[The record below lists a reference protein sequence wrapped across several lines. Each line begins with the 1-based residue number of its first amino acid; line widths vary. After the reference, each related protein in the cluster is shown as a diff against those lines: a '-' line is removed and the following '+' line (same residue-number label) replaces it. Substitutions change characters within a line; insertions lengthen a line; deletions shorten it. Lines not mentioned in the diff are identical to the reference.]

1 MSVPSVGSTTP
12 TTNTASTTTSS
23 DAAQSAN
30 LDYNSF
36 LKLLLEQMKSQDP
49 TAPVDQTQM
58 LAQLAQF
65 SSVGQTIQTNT
76 KLDQLLSY
84 TQAQTGAS
92 LIGKSVTSPVTGA
105 SGIVKSIQITSSGT
119 SAVLQDGSSFDISG
133 GITIN
138 G

>member
-1 MSVPSVGSTTP
+1 MTTVPPVGSSGSS
-12 TTNTASTTTSS
+12 STS
-23 DAAQSAN
+23 AAQASAN

-36 LKLLLEQMKSQDP
+36 LKLLLAQMKNQDP

-65 SSVGQTIQTNT
+65 SAVGQSV
-76 KLDQLLSY
+76 QLNDKVAQLISNQ
-84 TQAQTGAS
+84 QATTGAA
-92 LIGKSVTSPVTGA
+92 LIGKNVTDMVGNI
-105 SGIVKSIQITSSGT
+105 SGTVKSVSITTTGT
-119 SAVLQDGSSFDISG
+119 SVLLTNGYSFDPST